1 MGAPWGGPICPGR
14 CWAPCIGDCSAPACT
29 PGKTILCELRI
40 PTRLFNK
47 KKSRLFNQKSFLLQ
61 STQCL
66 QECQSHASPPPPFV
80 HCKFSL
86 SSPKIN
92 RTLFFLIFFS
102 PLLLFFFS
110 LPFSTPPEP
119 LLLVAESPDSI
130 GTQKCCRSKP
140 RLPSWFRNPLEGG
153 ERRNK
158 MGGDFFFIFLY

>member
-92 RTLFFLIFFS
+92 RTLFFS
-102 PLLLFFFS
+102 NFFFS
-110 LPFSTPPEP
+110 SSSIFFFPPFFHTPRAAVAGGREP
-119 LLLVAESPDSI
+119 RLHRNSEMLQIQAPAALLVSQS
-130 GTQKCCRSKP
+130 
-140 RLPSWFRNPLEGG
+140 FRGG
-153 ERRNK
+153 REK
-158 MGGDFFFIFLY
+158 E